1 MTNSRSL
8 SWIDRHKWESLLS
21 NATQQEPQAP
31 AQSTRPAP
39 VAKPAAAPRAAPRR
53 ATAAPATVPAIPSI
67 PSSIPSSIPPSPSVA
82 TAAPAPAVP
91 KTYPPF
97 VTTSEQLEVR
107 LQGLVHWIEACVPC
121 RAAFIADDSG
131 LPVVEHLGAEQGHI
145 AAASSILSMLA
156 SVRSLMRDSG
166 GWLSLKMSSGV
177 LHVVEVTTRWGRFGI
192 GVVTEDLVPHGFL
205 TALSAAVEIAFQGEM
220 QGDAT

>member
-8 SWIDRHKWESLLS
+8 SWIDRGKWESLLS

-31 AQSTRPAP
+31 ARSTRPASVSKQAAARP
-39 VAKPAAAPRAAPRR
+39 VAAAPRR
-53 ATAAPATVPAIPSI
+53 ATSASTVPSIPSI
-67 PSSIPSSIPPSPSVA
+67 PSSLPSVPLQVA
-82 TAAPAPAVP
+82 PAAPAPAVP

-97 VTTSEQLEVR
+97 VTTSEQLDER
-107 LQGLVHWIEACVPC
+107 LQGLVNWIEACVPC

-192 GVVTEDLVPHGFL
+192 GVVTEDLVPHAFL
-205 TALSAAVEIAFQGEM
+205 TALSAAVESAFHGEM

>member
-8 SWIDRHKWESLLS
+8 SWIDRGKWESLLS
-21 NATQQEPQAP
+21 NATQQDPQAP
-31 AQSTRPAP
+31 ARSSRPAA
-39 VAKPAAAPRAAPRR
+39 VAKPAAARPAAAQPRR
-53 ATAAPATVPAIPSI
+53 AATASTVPSIPSI
-67 PSSIPSSIPPSPSVA
+67 PASLPV
-82 TAAPAPAVP
+82 APAPAVP

-97 VTTSEQLEVR
+97 TTTSEQLDER
-107 LQGLVHWIEACVPC
+107 LQGLVSWIEACVPC

-177 LHVVEVTTRWGRFGI
+177 LHVVEVTTRWGRFAI
-192 GVVTEDLVPHGFL
+192 GVVTEDLVPHAFL
-205 TALSAAVEIAFQGEM
+205 TALSAAVESAFHGEM